1 MASNLCALNKF
12 TVLKIE
18 EYIGDN
24 SNLFNT
30 LVCLFYITLMV
41 FTKYPKSVIGCLNT
55 NNFIFSFLFFYFS
68 DFILIFFSC
77 SFIFILDDEEA
88 YDIAVT

>member
-30 LVCLFYITLMV
+30 LVCLFYIALMV
-41 FTKYPKSVIGCLNT
+41 FTKHPKSVIGCLNT
-55 NNFIFSFLFFYFS
+55 NNFIFLFFYFY
-68 DFILIFFSC
+68 FRR
-77 SFIFILDDEEA
+77 
-88 YDIAVT
+88 